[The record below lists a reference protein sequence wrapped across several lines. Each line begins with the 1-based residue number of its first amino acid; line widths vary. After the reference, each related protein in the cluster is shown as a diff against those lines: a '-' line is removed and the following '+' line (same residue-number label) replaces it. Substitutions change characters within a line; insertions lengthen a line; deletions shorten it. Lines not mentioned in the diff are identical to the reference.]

1 MSINYIKGD
10 VTNVNYKNKNIL
22 IIHICNNINK
32 WGRGFVLSLSNKW
45 PITKEKYHLMNK
57 KLGETDFIKINNNLI
72 VCNMIAQNGINNRY
86 SKFIRRV
93 DYDSLIL
100 CLKNV
105 NEYAL
110 ENNMEIHMPKI
121 GTGLGGGDW
130 NIIEEIIINT
140 INSKINIYV
149 YEL

>member
-1 MSINYIKGD
+1 
-10 VTNVNYKNKNIL
+10 
-22 IIHICNNINK
+22 
-32 WGRGFVLSLSNKW
+32 
-45 PITKEKYHLMNK
+45 
-57 KLGETDFIKINNNLI
+57 
-72 VCNMIAQNGINNRY
+72 MIAQNGINSRY